1 MKRMSDRAK
10 RLYTIIVRAVSAVV
24 AVATVILCIIYFAV
38 DSLKDAFIIKNF
50 PIIVVGITA
59 VILLVKI
66 LVEDVIFRKDF
77 RTIPNKSD
85 NGNHSDTAE
94 QTNDEKAD
102 VSNANK
108 E

>member
-1 MKRMSDRAK
+1 MKRMSERAK
-10 RLYTIIVRAVSAVV
+10 KIYTIIVRAVSAVV

-38 DSLKDAFIIKNF
+38 DSLKDAFMIKNF

-77 RTIPNKSD
+77 RTMPNKSD
-85 NGNHSDTAE
+85 NGNQSDSVE
-94 QTNDEKAD
+94 QTNDEKSD

>member
-1 MKRMSDRAK
+1 MSERAK
-10 RLYTIIVRAVSAVV
+10 KIYTIIVRAVSAVV

-38 DSLKDAFIIKNF
+38 DSLKDAFMIKNF

-77 RTIPNKSD
+77 RTMPNKSD
-85 NGNHSDTAE
+85 NGNQSDSVE
-94 QTNDEKAD
+94 QTNDEKSD